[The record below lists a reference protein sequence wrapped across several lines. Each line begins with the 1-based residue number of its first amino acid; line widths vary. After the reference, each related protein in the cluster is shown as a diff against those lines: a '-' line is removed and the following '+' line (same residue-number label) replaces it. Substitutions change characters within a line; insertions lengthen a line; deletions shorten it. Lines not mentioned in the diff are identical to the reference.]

1 MTGLRLR
8 LAAAMVLL
16 LLAAGLWLRYRYL
29 EHALERERRQT
40 EQLQSL
46 RKAERAKAEA
56 KIFSAEQLAKLRKE
70 EPDEAIDLSRG
81 LHVLD
86 F

>member
-1 MTGLRLR
+1 MTGLRWR
-8 LAAAMVLL
+8 LAAAAALV

-29 EHALERERRQT
+29 EHSLERERSRS
-40 EQLQSL
+40 EQLRSL
-46 RKAERAKAEA
+46 RKAERAQAEA

-70 EPDEAIDLSRG
+70 EPNDEIDLSRG
-81 LHVLD
+81 RHVLD